1 MIFIRFICQFLQFR
15 YSLIHGKCNLF
26 WSLVWILRRNPRT
39 IPTDAVLSVE
49 FWSNCPVQSVR
60 IFVRVPWTL
69 ILTHC
74 GLTMIKVWFK
84 WLIVES
90 ESEESDSS
98 CVVPWIEYHT
108 LHFRTTSPSKNMP
121 HEAPGAPKTSFLERL
136 NPFRINR
143 TNIFPTS
150 GGLGYTCYVMSP
162 KSIWLG
168 TKKSWPR
175 GQFGSFKVHYYLWT
189 STWTVYEGPFI
200 MGVCFSLKT

>member
-49 FWSNCPVQSVR
+49 FWTNCPVQSVR

-121 HEAPGAPKTSFLERL
+121 HEAPGAPKTSFFERL
-136 NPFRINR
+136 NPFIVSWNFFCEFLVYVTCDTSNWSSEGTDIKNSHFE
-143 TNIFPTS
+143 TNWPS
-150 GGLGYTCYVMSP
+150 GRKLEYIC
-162 KSIWLG
+162 
-168 TKKSWPR
+168 
-175 GQFGSFKVHYYLWT
+175 Q
-189 STWTVYEGPFI
+189 
-200 MGVCFSLKT
+200 